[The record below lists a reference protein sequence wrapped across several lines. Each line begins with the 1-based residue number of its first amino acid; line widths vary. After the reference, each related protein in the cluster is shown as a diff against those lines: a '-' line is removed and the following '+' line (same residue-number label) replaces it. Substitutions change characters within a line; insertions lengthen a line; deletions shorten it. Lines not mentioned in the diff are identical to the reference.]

1 MMEGC
6 VYMDIT
12 SIPDI
17 PSMSTAISS
26 IQVSEAF
33 STEMLAKQISMMDES
48 MQAMTKMME
57 LSVNPSVGAN
67 FDMSV

>member
-1 MMEGC
+1 
-6 VYMDIT
+6 
-12 SIPDI
+12 
-17 PSMSTAISS
+17 MSTAISS
-26 IQVSEAF
+26 TQVAEAF
-33 STEMLAKQISMMDES
+33 STEMLAEQIQMMDES

>member
-1 MMEGC
+1 
-6 VYMDIT
+6 MDMSI
-12 SIPDI
+12 IPDI

-26 IQVSEAF
+26 TQVAEAF
-33 STEMLAKQISMMDES
+33 STEMLAEQIQMMDES